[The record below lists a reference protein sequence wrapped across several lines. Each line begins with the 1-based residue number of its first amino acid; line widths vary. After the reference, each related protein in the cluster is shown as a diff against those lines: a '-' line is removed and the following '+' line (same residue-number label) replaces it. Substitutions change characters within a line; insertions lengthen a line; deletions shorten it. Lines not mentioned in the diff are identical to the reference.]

1 MRKHFICNLIA
12 KGKNMNKKLFLV
24 PLFVAG
30 MAISVSRSADPMA
43 ANAEYIAKYSNR
55 TAYIKAGSEL
65 NNRICEEGFTL
76 LKNKDGYLPM
86 DGAQY
91 ISVFGKS
98 STNLVYGGGGSGSG
112 RVNGET
118 AVDLQKSLTNVGFT
132 LNSALTNFYK
142 DNNKSGIGRT
152 NGNSSW
158 KGISQVQIGETPL
171 SIYPETVL
179 ASVDQYNDAAI
190 IVLSREGSEGCDV
203 KPCDARDFA
212 PNANGTNIS
221 ATPADPVSDRHALQL
236 SKNEEDLF
244 NFVKEHFDNIIVL
257 INSGNIFQVDQFEN
271 DDQVKG
277 ILWIGTPGA
286 VGVNAV
292 GKILTGEVNPSGHTV
307 DTWARDFTKDPTF
320 KNFSENAQNNPI
332 YNGDTLT
339 GYHAADTMY
348 NPDGTPVRSP
358 GTLKKATYTVDEY
371 GVPEA
376 GLNGVK
382 PSSYVSYEEGIY
394 FDYRYYETRYAE
406 TAKKNQA
413 AADEWYAGEGGV
425 IYPFGYGLSYT
436 SFSQKIV
443 AASKA
448 NKTLNDTKEQL
459 KVRVKVTNTGDV
471 AGKDV
476 VQLYW
481 KAPYYEGGIEKAY
494 EVLCA
499 FDKTDVLE
507 PGDSQ
512 ELELSFYLADVAN
525 YDFADK
531 NNNGFKGYELD
542 KGNYELSCNK
552 NAHEVFDKVKFK
564 VGNNGLKFEN
574 DRVTGNKVENRF
586 SGNDF
591 YSSMPQEEDI
601 GFEQMSRGDMEGTF
615 PNSPTVEERTLKDGS
630 RVQEYYCHEF
640 KMDDIELDHNTEYIP
655 EAAHKT
661 AEDIAALGWTQ
672 AETTTSAANSIKFNE
687 LVGLDYED
695 EKWEEFMNQ
704 MTWAE
709 MIPFC
714 LGGNNQNPEIS
725 RAGKPGT
732 GSSDGPSQFQT
743 IWWVGAPIVAATYN
757 VELAHEQGEMVGI
770 ESHLSGTFGWAG
782 PACNLHRSPFGGR
795 NFEYYSAD
803 PFLSGRICGRVV
815 SGATE
820 KGVYCYFKHFAVND
834 QEKNREGTSTFLT
847 EQALRECYLK
857 PFQMAVQEGKATGI
871 MSSYNRLGLM
881 ETAASY
887 PLLTEVLREEWGFT
901 GSIISDMTHHG
912 NSSVNFNCY
921 ENIHNRLLAGCNN
934 QLDSSSFADYLK
946 VSWDSAQHCPVFTSG
961 GEKVPTYSFW
971 YAVRKS
977 VKETLYMVLR
987 CGAMTKNTVTP
998 QADMYFEGVV
1008 DNVYTGKLGD
1018 EVNIQIEMD
1027 EDYNGKAITNVTY
1040 RIDEYT
1046 PLPAGLELDGDTIK
1060 GVSEVECN
1068 QFVRVLAELEL
1079 DDGSTVTVG
1088 NSFELFITSNISNS
1102 KLLTPAAHAV
1112 PAGLIIGLS
1121 AGGVVIIAAAVLV
1134 VLLLLKK
1141 KKTA

>member
-1 MRKHFICNLIA
+1 MQFNCK
-12 KGKNMNKKLFLV
+12 KGENMNKKVFLV
-24 PLFVAG
+24 PLFIAG
-30 MAISVSRSADPMA
+30 MTLAATRTADPVV

-55 TAYIKAGSEL
+55 NAYIKAGSEL

-76 LKNKDGYLPM
+76 LKNLDGYLPM
-86 DGAQY
+86 DGAKN

-98 STNLVYGGGGSGSG
+98 STSLVYGGGGSGSG

-118 AVDLQKSLTNVGFT
+118 AVDLQKSLTNVGFK

-142 DNNKSGIGRT
+142 NNDQSGIGRT
-152 NGNSSW
+152 NGNSNW

-171 SIYPETVL
+171 SAYPQSVL
-179 ASVDQYNDAAI
+179 DSVDNYNDCAI
-190 IVLSREGSEGCDV
+190 MVLSREGSEGCDV
-203 KPCDARDFA
+203 KTCDARDFA
-212 PNANGTNIS
+212 PNANGTNKS
-221 ATPADPVSDRHALQL
+221 FCPTSPVTEKHALQM
-236 SKNEEDLF
+236 SDNEEALF
-244 NFVKEHFDNIIVL
+244 NFIKTKFDNIIIL
-257 INSGNIFQVDQFEN
+257 INSGNIFQLDQFEN

-286 VGVNAV
+286 VGVNAL

-307 DTWARDFTKDPTF
+307 DTWARNFKKDPTF
-320 KNFSENAQNNPI
+320 KNFSENAQNNP
-332 YNGDTLT
+332 YYEADGTTLK
-339 GYHAADTMY
+339 GFYAADTMY

-358 GTLKKATYTVDEY
+358 GTLKKSSYSVDEH
-371 GVPEA
+371 GVVES

-406 TAKKNQA
+406 TAKTNKA
-413 AADEWYAGEGGV
+413 AADEWYDGEGGV

-436 SFSQKIV
+436 NFSQKIV
-443 AASKA
+443 SATKA
-448 NKTLNDTKEQL
+448 GKTLNDTKERISV
-459 KVRVKVTNTGDV
+459 KVKVTNTGEV

-481 KAPYYEGGIEKAY
+481 KAPYYQGGIEKAY

-499 FDKTDVLE
+499 FDKTDILE
-507 PGDSQ
+507 PGESQ

-531 NNNGFKGYELD
+531 NNNGFKGYEIET
-542 KGNYELSCNK
+542 GNYELSINK
-552 NAHEVFDKVKFK
+552 NAHVAYDSIKYK
-564 VGNNGLKFEN
+564 VGKNGLRFET
-574 DRVTGNKVENRF
+574 DRVTGNEVKNRF
-586 SGNDF
+586 SGEDF
-591 YSSMPQEEDI
+591 YSSMPLENDI
-601 GFEQMSRGDMEGTF
+601 GFEQMSRSNMEETF
-615 PNSPTVEERTLKDGS
+615 PNAPTEEERTLKEGS

-640 KMDDIELDHNTEYIP
+640 KMADVEIDGNTEYIP

-661 AEDIAALGWTQ
+661 AEDIEALGWTQ
-672 AETTTSAANSIKFNE
+672 AETTTSKADSIQFTE
-687 LVGLDYED
+687 LVGLDFED

-732 GSSDGPSQFQT
+732 GSSDGPSQFLI
-743 IWWVGAPIVAATYN
+743 IWWAGAPIVAATYN
-757 VELAHEQGEMVGI
+757 IELAHEQGEMVGI
-770 ESHLSGTFGWAG
+770 ESHIQGTFGWAG

-803 PFLSGRICGRVV
+803 PFLSGRMCGRVV

-847 EQALRECYLK
+847 EQTLRECYLK

-912 NSSVNFNCY
+912 NSNVNFNCY
-921 ENIHNRLLAGCNN
+921 ENIHNRILAGCNN
-934 QLDSSSFADYLK
+934 QLDSSSFSDNLK
-946 VSWDSAQHCPVFTSG
+946 VSWDKDQHCPVFTSG
-961 GEKVPTYSFW
+961 SEKVPTYSFW

-987 CGAMTKNTVTP
+987 SGAMTKNKVVT
-998 QADMYFEGVV
+998 QVDMYADGVV
-1008 DNVYTGKLGD
+1008 DNVYTGRYG
-1018 EVNIQIEMD
+1018 EQVNISIYLD
-1027 EDYNGKAITNVTY
+1027 EEFAVGEEYNGKTIANITYAV
-1040 RIDEYT
+1040 DEYT
-1046 PLPAGLELDGDTIK
+1046 PLPTGLELDGNTIK

-1068 QFVRVLAELEL
+1068 QFVRIIVTLEL
-1079 DDGSTVTVG
+1079 DDGSTAQVG
-1088 NSFELFITSNISNS
+1088 NSFELFITKNLAKPSANALNI
-1102 KLLTPAAHAV
+1102 PVGA
-1112 PAGLIIGLS
+1112 IIGI
-1121 AGGVVIIAAAVLV
+1121 AGGSVLVIAAAAVV

-1141 KKTA
+1141 KKVE

>member
-1 MRKHFICNLIA
+1 
-12 KGKNMNKKLFLV
+12 MNKKSFLV
-24 PLFVAG
+24 PLFIAG
-30 MAISVSRSADPMA
+30 MAISMAHASDPVA
-43 ANAEYIAKYSNR
+43 ANAEFIAKYSNR
-55 TAYIKAGSEL
+55 NAYIKAGSEL
-65 NNRICEEGFTL
+65 NTKICEEGFTL
-76 LKNKDGYLPM
+76 LKNLDNYLPM
-86 DGAQY
+86 EGTEY

-98 STNLVYGGGGSGSG
+98 STDLVYGGGGSGSG

-118 AVDLQKSLTNVGFT
+118 AIDLQKSLTNAGFT
-132 LNSALTNFYK
+132 LNSALTNFYSK
-142 DNNKSGIGRT
+142 GNSGIGRT
-152 NGNSSW
+152 NGNSGW

-171 SIYPETVL
+171 EAYPDNVL
-179 ASVDQYNDAAI
+179 SSVDEYNDAAI

-203 KPCDARDFA
+203 RTCDARDFL
-212 PNANGTNIS
+212 PNSQLPNGKTNPS
-221 ATPADPVSDRHALQL
+221 YCPADPVSDRHALQL
-236 SKNEEDLF
+236 SKNEEALF

-257 INSGNIFQVDQFEN
+257 INSGNIFQVDKFEN

-277 ILWIGTPGA
+277 ILWIGNPGA
-286 VGVNAV
+286 VGVGAV
-292 GKILTGEVNPSGHTV
+292 GKILKGEVNPSGHTV
-307 DTWARDFTKDPTF
+307 DSWARDFTKDPTY

-332 YNGDTLT
+332 YDGDELI

-358 GTLKKATYTVDEY
+358 GTLKKASYSVDQY

-394 FDYRYYETRYAE
+394 FDYRYYETRYQE

-413 AADEWYAGEGGV
+413 AAEEWYKGEGGV

-443 AASKA
+443 SASKA
-448 NKTLNDTKEQL
+448 NKTLDDINEQI
-459 KVRVKVTNTGDV
+459 KVKVEVKNTGDV

-499 FDKTDVLE
+499 FDKTDVLA
-507 PGDSQ
+507 PGESQ
-512 ELELSFYLADVAN
+512 TLEVSFYLADVAN
-525 YDFADK
+525 YDYADK
-531 NNNGFKGYELD
+531 NNNNFKGYELE

-552 NAHEVFDKVKFK
+552 NAHEAYNSVKFK
-564 VGNNGLKFEN
+564 VGNDGLKFEN
-574 DRVTGNKVENRF
+574 DRYTGHKVENRF

-591 YSSMPQEEDI
+591 YSSMPLENDI
-601 GFEQMSRGDMEGTF
+601 GFEQMSRSDMEATF
-615 PNSPTVEERTLKDGS
+615 PHAPTVEERTLKEGS

-640 KMDDIELDHNTEYIP
+640 TMADIEEDHNTEYIP
-655 EAAHKT
+655 AAAHKT

-672 AETTTSAANSIKFNE
+672 AETTTSKANSIQFSE
-687 LVGLDYED
+687 LVGLNYED
-695 EKWEEFMNQ
+695 QKWEDFMNQ

-732 GSSDGPSQFQT
+732 GSSDGPSQFIT
-743 IWWVGAPIVAATYN
+743 IWWAGAPIVAATYN

-782 PACNLHRSPFGGR
+782 PACNIHRSPFGGR
-795 NFEYYSAD
+795 NFEYYAAD
-803 PFLSGRICGRVV
+803 PFLSGRMCGRVV

-820 KGVYCYFKHFAVND
+820 KGVYCYFKHFVVND

-847 EQALRECYLK
+847 EQALREIYLR
-857 PFQMAVQEGKATGI
+857 PFQMGVQEGKATGI

-912 NSSVNFNCY
+912 NSNVNFNCY

-934 QLDSSSFADYLK
+934 QLDSSSFSDNLK
-946 VSWDSAQHCPVFTSG
+946 VSWDSTQHCPIYGTA
-961 GEKVPTYSFW
+961 KTPTYSFW

-987 CGAMTKNTVTP
+987 CGAMTKNTVVT
-998 QADMYFEGVV
+998 QADMSFSGTI
-1008 DNVYTGKLGD
+1008 DNIYTGKFG
-1018 EVNIQIEMD
+1018 EAVNIEITLG
-1027 EDYNGKAITNVTY
+1027 EDFEVGSTYNGKEIVGVTY
-1040 RIDEYT
+1040 EVDAYT
-1046 PLPAGLELDGDTIK
+1046 PLPAGLSLEDNKIVGT
-1060 GVSEVECN
+1060 SEVECN
-1068 QFVRVLAELEL
+1068 QFVRVLGTLEL
-1079 DDGSTVTVG
+1079 DDGTQAKVG
-1088 NSFELFITSNISNS
+1088 NSFELFITRNYASSALVSASANAG
-1102 KLLTPAAHAV
+1102 L
-1112 PAGLIIGLS
+1112 PAGAIIGLCG
-1121 AGGVVIIAAAVLV
+1121 GGVVVIAAAVLV
-1134 VLLLLKK
+1134 VLLVLKK